1 MTGRSWRSGGRKASM
16 RSRVS
21 LSDSMEPPLRV
32 VETAWGDKGLHGP
45 GLWLREDRRGILC
58 HSGDPNLREKAEP
71 VGRHRLC
78 PEDAAICWRRNSPR
92 PTHKTGPP
100 TRQMPGCEK
109 VLRKL
114 GAVGGV

>member
-32 VETAWGDKGLHGP
+32 VEAAWGDEGLHGP

-58 HSGDPNLREKAEP
+58 HSGDPNLREK
-71 VGRHRLC
+71 
-78 PEDAAICWRRNSPR
+78 RRACREAQALPR
-92 PTHKTGPP
+92 GCCHLLEKKQPP
-100 TRQMPGCEK
+100 PHTQDRTTNQTNARM
-109 VLRKL
+109 
-114 GAVGGV
+114 